1 MKKLFFCV
9 GIVAFLGVGVFLFQ
23 LKINPKKDVAILS
36 KDEKVTLVFERIT
49 TEAVEAQPAY
59 FTTIFTPIS
68 ADTFFEDYIADR
80 DYYVCSFTDTM
91 EKTDGETGSY
101 LLMKNNHCFF
111 VRLDGESV
119 SVQEMI
125 AAYYP
130 PDYFCSPVFSVP
142 FLTPSL
148 PHSEKKQILWEDMI
162 LADNW
167 EALIDFY
174 ESVNWK
180 YQLEG
185 DILYLS
191 AYESCSFQDQEIWY
205 DNAVKITEIS
215 NGIEIEFIKDG
226 LPTSE
231 W

>member
-1 MKKLFFCV
+1 MKKLIFCL
-9 GIVAFLGVGVFLFQ
+9 GIVAFLGAGVLLFH
-23 LKINPKKDVAILS
+23 LKVNKRKDAIITS

-49 TEAVEAQPAY
+49 AEAVEEQSAY
-59 FTTIFTPIS
+59 FTTIFVPIS
-68 ADTFFEDYIADR
+68 ADTFFEEYIVDR
-80 DYYVCSFTDTM
+80 DDYVCSFTDTM
-91 EKTDGETGSY
+91 EKTEEETGSY
-101 LLMKNNHCFF
+101 LLMKNHHCFF

-130 PDYFCSPVFSVP
+130 PDRFCAPVFSVP
-142 FLTPSL
+142 FLMPSL
-148 PHSEKKQILWEDMI
+148 PHSEKKQIPWEDMI

-174 ESVNWK
+174 ESISWK

-185 DILYLS
+185 DVLYLS
-191 AYESCSFQDQEIWY
+191 VYESCSPRDREIWY

-226 LPTSE
+226 LPISE